1 MEHENYTLFL
11 ARRSMRPTPPRYLH
25 RPLFTL
31 PHRMSFLRHLHLG
44 GNFFT
49 GKIPP
54 EYGVWSHLEYLA
66 VSGNELSGPIPPEI
80 GNLTSLQAPP
90 SSAANHRHHPFPCAA
105 TQPWGNI

>member
-1 MEHENYTLFL
+1 MTDSL
-11 ARRSMRPTPPRYLH
+11 
-25 RPLFTL
+25 PLSVTS
-31 PHRMSFLRHLHLG
+31 MSFLRHLHLG